1 MEKEFVNRWVERLN
15 SKELKSFPE
24 KFFKGDFDEVNLPQK
39 YLVLGPELFGSYE
52 LLDTDK
58 KPAYQAKDIN
68 YAKFVLYANRT
79 KPSKILIP
87 KDYNTIVDAIKEY
100 EKHLDSIVRLIYDDY
115 KAVFPKSNNQVE
127 IANQIFSL
135 LDLRRYY

>member
-1 MEKEFVNRWVERLN
+1 MEKEFVIRWVERLS
-15 SKELKSFPE
+15 SKELKTFPE
-24 KFFKGDFDEVNLPQK
+24 KFFQGDFDEVPLPQK

-58 KPAYQAKDIN
+58 KPAFRAIDIN

-79 KPSKILIP
+79 KPNKVLIP
-87 KDYNTIVDAIKEY
+87 KNYNTIVDAIKEY
-100 EKHLDSIVRLIYDDY
+100 EKHLDSIVRLIYEDY